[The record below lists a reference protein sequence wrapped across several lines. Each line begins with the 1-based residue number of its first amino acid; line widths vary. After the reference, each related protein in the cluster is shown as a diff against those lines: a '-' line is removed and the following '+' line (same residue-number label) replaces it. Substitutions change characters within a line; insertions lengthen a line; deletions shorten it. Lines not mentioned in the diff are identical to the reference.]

1 MTPPGSPPVDAPPV
15 DAPPVDLG
23 LAGRPAMVTGAA
35 VGIGR
40 ATAAWLSRAGC
51 PVALVDRDVE
61 RLEQTVEELRA
72 GDAPCIAVV
81 ADLRDDGAPERA
93 VDAAVDAFGHLAI
106 AVNNVGMLAGHQ
118 PAPFLDQDDAELRD
132 IVEQNLLLT
141 ARCCRAEG
149 RSMVHHE
156 VPGVI
161 LNVTSGESTRPALD
175 LAAYGAAKS
184 AINHLTQTLATELGP
199 SGIRV
204 NAVAPGTT
212 LTEVVRAALSDE
224 YVAELTTT
232 IPLLRMTEPD
242 DLARLVVALA
252 SDLGRAVT
260 GQLVLAD
267 NGAHLSRNRPPRER
281 PARERPART
290 DPVDKERR

>member
-1 MTPPGSPPVDAPPV
+1 
-15 DAPPVDLG
+15 
-23 LAGRPAMVTGAA
+23 MVTGAA
-35 VGIGR
+35 AGIGR
-40 ATAAWLSRAGC
+40 ATATWLARAGC
-51 PVALVDRDVE
+51 RVALVDRGAE

-72 GDAPCIAVV
+72 DAVECTGIV

-93 VDAAVDAFGHLAI
+93 VDATVDAFGHLAI

-118 PAPFLDQDDAELRD
+118 PAPFLDQGDAELRD

-149 RSMVHHE
+149 RAMVRDE
-156 VPGVI
+156 VAGAI

-281 PARERPART
+281 PARTSPAPDPRT
-290 DPVDKERR
+290 QEERR

>member
-1 MTPPGSPPVDAPPV
+1 M
-15 DAPPVDLG
+15 DLG

-35 VGIGR
+35 AGIGR
-40 ATAAWLSRAGC
+40 ATATWLSRAGC
-51 PVALVDRDVE
+51 PVALVDRDAE

-72 GDAPCIAVV
+72 DAPECTGIV

-93 VDAAVDAFGHLAI
+93 VDATVDAFGHLAI
-106 AVNNVGMLAGHQ
+106 AVNNVGMLAGHL
-118 PAPFLDQDDAELRD
+118 PAPFLDQSDAELRD

-149 RSMVHHE
+149 RSMVHHD

-224 YVAELTTT
+224 YVAELTAT

-281 PARERPART
+281 PARGRPASARPAPT
-290 DPVDKERR
+290 NPADEEHR

>member
-1 MTPPGSPPVDAPPV
+1 MDSPS
-15 DAPPVDLG
+15 VDLG

-35 VGIGR
+35 AGIGR
-40 ATAAWLSRAGC
+40 ATAIWLSRAGC
-51 PVALVDRDVE
+51 RVALVDRDAE

-72 GDAPCIAVV
+72 DAAECTGIV
-81 ADLRDDGAPERA
+81 ADLRDEGAPERA
-93 VDAAVDAFGHLAI
+93 VDATVDAFGHVAI

-118 PAPFLDQDDAELRD
+118 PAPFLDQGDAELRD

-149 RSMVHHE
+149 RSMVHHQ

-224 YVAELTTT
+224 YVAELTAT

-242 DLARLVVALA
+242 DLARLVMALA

-281 PARERPART
+281 PTRTSPAPDGRT
-290 DPVDKERR
+290 QEERR

>member
-1 MTPPGSPPVDAPPV
+1 MAPI
-15 DAPPVDLG
+15 DLG

-35 VGIGR
+35 AGIGR
-40 ATAAWLSRAGC
+40 SIATWLARAGC
-51 PVALVDRDVE
+51 TVALVDRDAE
-61 RLEQTVEELRA
+61 RLDETITQLRA
-72 GDAPCIAVV
+72 EGASCVPVI

-93 VDAAVDAFGHLAI
+93 VQATVDAYGQVAV
-106 AVNNVGMLAGHQ
+106 AVNNVGMLAGHA
-118 PAPFLDQDDAELRD
+118 PAPFLETDDDQLRD

-149 RSMVHHE
+149 RSMVEHG
-156 VPGVI
+156 VAGVI

-184 AINHLTQTLATELGP
+184 AINHLTQTIATELGP
-199 SGIRV
+199 NNIRV
-204 NAVAPGTT
+204 NAIAPGTT
-212 LTEVVRAALSDE
+212 LTDVVRAALSDE
-224 YVAELTTT
+224 YVEELTTT
-232 IPLLRMTEPD
+232 IPLGRMTEPD

-267 NGAHLSRNRPPRER
+267 NGAHLSRNRPPRGR
-281 PARERPART
+281 AS
-290 DPVDKERR
+290 